1 MTQLAFAVTRAVPSC
16 SSSLFAPSSAPPTMP
31 PTYSLPST

>member
-1 MTQLAFAVTRAVPSC
+1 MTQAAFAVTRVVPSC

>member
-1 MTQLAFAVTRAVPSC
+1 MTQAAFAVTWAVPSD
-16 SSSLFAPSSAPPTMP
+16 SSSLFAPSFAPPTMP

>member
-1 MTQLAFAVTRAVPSC
+1 MTQAAFAVTRGVPSC
-16 SSSLFAPSSAPPTMP
+16 SSRLSAPSFAPPMMP

>member
-1 MTQLAFAVTRAVPSC
+1 MTQAAFAVTRAVPSY
-16 SSSLFAPSSAPPTMP
+16 SSSLSAPSFVPPTMP